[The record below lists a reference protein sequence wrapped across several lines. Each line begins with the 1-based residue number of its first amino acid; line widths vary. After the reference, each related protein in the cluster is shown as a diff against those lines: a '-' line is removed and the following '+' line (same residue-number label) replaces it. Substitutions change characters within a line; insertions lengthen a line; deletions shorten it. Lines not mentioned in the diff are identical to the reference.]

1 MTGEKRVQSVK
12 ERRMI
17 ERRTGSYI
25 PSVKGE
31 AGRRSEM
38 ADASLRIVRGAKPN
52 WDGPNPN
59 GGDAKLDRGGG

>member
-1 MTGEKRVQSVK
+1 MTGEKRVQSVR

-25 PSVKGE
+25 VGE

-38 ADASLRIVRGAKPN
+38 ADASLRIARGAKPN
-52 WDGPNPN
+52 WDGLNSN
-59 GGDAKLDRGGG
+59 GRDAKSDRGGG